1 MKLISDKHYTKEPT
15 SLRIIFR
22 SLQYK
27 NYRLFFGGQSLSLIG
42 TWIQRIAV
50 PWLVYHLTGSAFLLG
65 LVGFAGQIP
74 TFFFAPIAGVL
85 IDRWNRYHI
94 LIFTQIAAMI
104 QALILAFLFLTGT
117 IEIWNIIVLSVFLG
131 FINAFDIPAR
141 QALVVELVEKKEDLG
156 NAIALNSSMVNGA
169 RLLGPSIAGVLIAYT
184 GEGICFLL
192 NGISYL
198 FVIVSLLLMK
208 VDSKK
213 RGIQKPNVFKEL
225 KEGFSYTF
233 GNVPIKSIIL
243 LLGLISLMGM
253 PYAVLMPVFANEIL
267 HGGSHTFGF
276 LMGASGFGALIGAIY
291 LASRRSVLGLGRI
304 IPFSAGMFG
313 LGLVIFSLSRFFLLS
328 LISMVVVGLGMM
340 LQMASSNTII
350 QTIVDDDKRGR
361 VMSIYAMAFMGTAPF
376 GSFFAG
382 SMASFLGAP
391 NTLIIGGIL
400 CVVGAFIFASRLHEL
415 RKIVRPIYVRLGI
428 ISEIAAGIQ
437 TATELTVP
445 PES

>member
-1 MKLISDKHYTKEPT
+1 
-15 SLRIIFR
+15 
-22 SLQYK
+22 
-27 NYRLFFGGQSLSLIG
+27 
-42 TWIQRIAV
+42 
-50 PWLVYHLTGSAFLLG
+50 
-65 LVGFAGQIP
+65 
-74 TFFFAPIAGVL
+74 
-85 IDRWNRYHI
+85 
-94 LIFTQIAAMI
+94 
-104 QALILAFLFLTGT
+104 
-117 IEIWNIIVLSVFLG
+117 
-131 FINAFDIPAR
+131 
-141 QALVVELVEKKEDLG
+141 
-156 NAIALNSSMVNGA
+156 
-169 RLLGPSIAGVLIAYT
+169 
-184 GEGICFLL
+184 
-192 NGISYL
+192 
-198 FVIVSLLLMK
+198 
-208 VDSKK
+208 
-213 RGIQKPNVFKEL
+213 
-225 KEGFSYTF
+225 
-233 GNVPIKSIIL
+233 
-243 LLGLISLMGM
+243 M